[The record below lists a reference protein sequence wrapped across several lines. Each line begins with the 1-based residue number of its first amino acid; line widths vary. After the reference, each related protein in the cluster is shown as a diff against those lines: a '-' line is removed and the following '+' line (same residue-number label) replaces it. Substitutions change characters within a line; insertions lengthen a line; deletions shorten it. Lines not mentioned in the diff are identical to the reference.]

1 MAEGFLSRRQFV
13 AGSAALAMA
22 GMFGALTGCTAGGS
36 GAAAGADTA
45 SASTG
50 GDAAASTDPITM
62 VWLPDNSSADLTSS
76 REAIGAAITAA
87 CGREANLLT
96 TTDYNVAIESIAS
109 GKAQMALLGPEGYVQ
124 ANKKNPK
131 VLAAFTNSDEDGG
144 LEGACYYSR
153 ICVRKEDADQYKSGS
168 GYSIENIKG
177 KSFSFVSATSTSG
190 FKVPS
195 SGIVS
200 EFGLDSS
207 DEPIAS
213 LDPKSSRTVMEHLR
227 WAADELGVACLANLH
242 QVDFAMEFSD
252 RIVAL
257 KKGRVVFDGAPHL
270 LDEAAIADI
279 YGTNEEAEAG
289 SDFGERSV
297 RQVGELSG
305 SRTREADPERLGK
318 AEAKD
323 SSSPEVAA

>member
-1 MAEGFLSRRQFV
+1 MTDLSPLLRIRDAHVRRAGREILAVDEFSLAEGE
-13 AGSAALAMA
+13 SA
-22 GMFGALTGCTAGGS
+22 
-36 GAAAGADTA
+36 
-45 SASTG
+45 
-50 GDAAASTDPITM
+50 
-62 VWLPDNSSADLTSS
+62 
-76 REAIGAAITAA
+76 
-87 CGREANLLT
+87 
-96 TTDYNVAIESIAS
+96 
-109 GKAQMALLGPEGYVQ
+109 ALLGPNGSGKSTFIGLITREIHPLHRDE
-124 ANKKNPK
+124 AP
-131 VLAAFTNSDEDGG
+131 VLFRGDARVTLADIKRALGVVSSTMQDQIRVHVPAQDIVAGG
-144 LEGACYYSR
+144 LF
-153 ICVRKEDADQYKSGS
+153 GS
-168 GYSIENIKG
+168 LGIPQRCTVTDGQRARARAIMSELGIGDLAERDIL
-177 KSFSFVSATSTSG
+177 TLSTG
-190 FKVPS
+190 QARRVLIARALVQDP
-195 SGIVS
+195 
-200 EFGLDSS
+200 LLMLA

>member
-1 MAEGFLSRRQFV
+1 MDTMEALLTRRSIRKYRPEPV
-13 AGSAALAMA
+13 PVEDLKEI
-22 GMFGALTGCTAGGS
+22 L
-36 GAAAGADTA
+36 AAGATA
-45 SASTG
+45 PSAVNMQHWYFVAVQDPAALEEVKAIMGGVVEKFQPVLEERFSRHPEQIGITNRFLSTLG
-50 GDAAASTDPITM
+50 GAPVCLLVFM
-62 VWLPDNSSADLTSS
+62 LKPDYPDRDGAMQSVS
-76 REAIGAAITAA
+76 AAIENVLQ
-87 CGREANLLT
+87 GR
-96 TTDYNVAIESIAS
+96 
-109 GKAQMALLGPEGYVQ
+109 LG
-124 ANKKNPK
+124 
-131 VLAAFTNSDEDGG
+131 
-144 LEGACYYSR
+144 
-153 ICVRKEDADQYKSGS
+153 YKSAVAGMLGLFSEDEKRRAFEILDQVGLADFAYARTDQLS
-168 GYSIENIKG
+168 GGQKQR
-177 KSFSFVSATSTSG
+177 V
-190 FKVPS
+190 
-195 SGIVS
+195 GIARALVQDP
-200 EFGLDSS
+200 LLMLA